1 MADSSGN
8 GAHTGGEGASSRA
21 GGGAAA
27 PGGGVEDARR
37 AGQRPSSDG
46 AVNALGLPDGIP
58 ILILSCVGV
67 YIYLCDQSAYQRQDV
82 YRHIYIYIYIYNQD
96 PARCVRVL
104 MLTGWRNVR
113 SGGVSISLVEIFASR
128 NTGRISDTEHILTSR
143 QELYIYI
150 CGCSVMFGQTSKKNK
165 KIAKRKFEKK

>member
-8 GAHTGGEGASSRA
+8 GAHEGGEGASSRA

-27 PGGGVEDARR
+27 AGGGVEDARR

-58 ILILSCVGV
+58 ILILICVGV
-67 YIYLCDQSAYQRQDV
+67 YIYLYIYTHTRSVINLHTNAKMYTD
-82 YRHIYIYIYIYNQD
+82 IYIYIHIYVYNQD
-96 PARCVRVL
+96 PARCVRVF

-128 NTGRISDTEHILTSR
+128 NTGRISDTEHTLTSR

-150 CGCSVMFGQTSKKNK
+150 Y
-165 KIAKRKFEKK
+165 IYIL

>member
-27 PGGGVEDARR
+27 AGGGVEDARR

-58 ILILSCVGV
+58 ILILICVGV
-67 YIYLCDQSAYQRQDV
+67 YIYLYIYTHTRSVINLHINAKMYTDI
-82 YRHIYIYIYIYNQD
+82 HIYIRIYIQPRPGSVCESVD
-96 PARCVRVL
+96 VDGVAERAL
-104 MLTGWRNVR
+104 GWCLY
-113 SGGVSISLVEIFASR
+113 LV
-128 NTGRISDTEHILTSR
+128 GRDFRL
-143 QELYIYI
+143 
-150 CGCSVMFGQTSKKNK
+150 
-165 KIAKRKFEKK
+165 A

>member
-8 GAHTGGEGASSRA
+8 CAHAGGEGASSRA

-27 PGGGVEDARR
+27 VAAAGGGVEDARR

-82 YRHIYIYIYIYNQD
+82 YRHIYIYTCIYTTKT
-96 PARCVRVL
+96 RL
-104 MLTGWRNVR
+104 
-113 SGGVSISLVEIFASR
+113 GV
-128 NTGRISDTEHILTSR
+128 
-143 QELYIYI
+143 
-150 CGCSVMFGQTSKKNK
+150 
-165 KIAKRKFEKK
+165 

>member
-27 PGGGVEDARR
+27 AGGGVEDARR

-58 ILILSCVGV
+58 TLIFICFCVCV
-67 YIYLCDQSAYQRQDV
+67 
-82 YRHIYIYIYIYNQD
+82 YIYIYMY
-96 PARCVRVL
+96 V
-104 MLTGWRNVR
+104 
-113 SGGVSISLVEIFASR
+113 
-128 NTGRISDTEHILTSR
+128 
-143 QELYIYI
+143 YIYTDMYVCVCVYI
-150 CGCSVMFGQTSKKNK
+150 HTYITMLRTESACCRQMVTKVCARSLYSPSPLCPV
-165 KIAKRKFEKK
+165 

>member
-1 MADSSGN
+1 MADSSGNGVHAAGEGASSRAGGGAAAVAAAGSGN

-82 YRHIYIYIYIYNQD
+82 YRHIYIYTCIYTTKT
-96 PARCVRVL
+96 RL
-104 MLTGWRNVR
+104 
-113 SGGVSISLVEIFASR
+113 GV
-128 NTGRISDTEHILTSR
+128 
-143 QELYIYI
+143 
-150 CGCSVMFGQTSKKNK
+150 
-165 KIAKRKFEKK
+165 